1 MAYERIFSVRS
12 LFVVIL
18 GSLVTTACMVGPDFH
33 RPKTPETTRYTEQ
46 SLPNKTVSSAKIVG
60 KAGKAQYYTK
70 ESLTRDWWTMFH
82 SPELNE
88 LIKLGLRNSP
98 TMAAAK
104 AALREAQENL
114 KVQIGTLYYPAFN
127 ALVFGER
134 ELEIGDPPSTPS
146 NLFNLYSASVS
157 VSYNFDIFG
166 GTRRQV
172 EAFRALV
179 DFQCYELDAAFI
191 TLTSNI
197 VTTAIQEAS
206 LREQI
211 KATKQ
216 IIKINQHQLNILKKQ
231 FQLGSASE
239 SDVLAQRILLEQ
251 NEALLPT
258 LVTQLAQAR
267 HLLAV
272 LVGEIPS
279 ESHLPSFDL
288 NKLEL
293 PRELPL
299 SVPSSLTEHRPDVR
313 ASEALLHQT
322 NALIG
327 VATANL
333 FPQITLSANYGY
345 SSEFIPSL
353 FTKKNQLWDYMGQLT
368 QTLFQGGALL
378 AAKRAAIAARDEA
391 FAQYKLTVLQAFQN
405 VADVLRAL
413 DSDAKNL
420 ESVGKA
426 ERDAKHALKIV
437 KTQYELGA
445 ASFLSLLVA
454 ELQYQQTY
462 LNRIQSEGRRFSD
475 TVALFQALG
484 GGWWDRSE
492 KEGAI

>member
-1 MAYERIFSVRS
+1 
-12 LFVVIL
+12 
-18 GSLVTTACMVGPDFH
+18 MVGPDFH
-33 RPKTPETTRYTEQ
+33 RPKTPETTRYTEHAL
-46 SLPNKTVSSAKIVG
+46 STKTVNSEKILG

-70 ESLTRDWWTMFH
+70 ESLSREWWTMFH

-88 LIKLGLRNSP
+88 LIKRGLRNSP
-98 TMAAAK
+98 TIAAAK

-114 KVQIGTLYYPAFN
+114 KVQVGTLYYPAFN

-146 NLFNLYSASVS
+146 NLFNLYNASVS
-157 VSYNFDIFG
+157 VTYNFDIFG

-172 EAFRALV
+172 EAYRALV

-197 VTTAIQEAS
+197 ATTAIREAS

-216 IIKINQHQLNILKKQ
+216 IIKLNQHQLKILKKQ
-231 FQLGSASE
+231 FELGSASE
-239 SDVLAQRILLEQ
+239 SDVLAQQILLEQ

-258 LVTQLAQAR
+258 LVTQQAQAR

-272 LVGEIPS
+272 LVGVIPS
-279 ESHLPSFDL
+279 ESQLPTFDL

-293 PRELPL
+293 PGELPI
-299 SVPSSLTEHRPDVR
+299 SVPSTLAEHRPDVR
-313 ASEALLHQT
+313 ASLALLHQT

-333 FPQITLSANYGY
+333 FPQITLSASYGY
-345 SSEFIPSL
+345 AGEVLPRL
-353 FTKKNQLWDYMGQLT
+353 FTAKNQLWDYMAQMT

-378 AAKRAAIAARDEA
+378 AARRAAIASRNEA
-391 FAQYKLTVLQAFQN
+391 FAQYKQTVLQAFQN
-405 VADVLRAL
+405 VADSLRAL

-420 ESVGKA
+420 KSLAKA
-426 ERDAKHALKIV
+426 ERDAEHALKIV
-437 KTQYELGA
+437 KKQYSLGA

-454 ELQYQQTY
+454 ELQYQQSY
-462 LNRIQSEGRRFSD
+462 YNRIESEAARFSD

-484 GGWWDRSE
+484 GGWWDRE
-492 KEGAI
+492 TNGKEFAK